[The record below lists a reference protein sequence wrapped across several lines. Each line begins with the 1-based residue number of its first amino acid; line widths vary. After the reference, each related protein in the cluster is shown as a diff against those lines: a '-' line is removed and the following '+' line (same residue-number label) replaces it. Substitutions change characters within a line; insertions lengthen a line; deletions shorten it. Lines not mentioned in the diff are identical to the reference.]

1 MSQMLKLSTTSTK
14 SKFIFPTPLYLSHIL
29 RFPVALKNT
38 LMFLKR

>member
-1 MSQMLKLSTTSTK
+1 MPQMLELSTASTK
-14 SKFIFPTPLYLSHIL
+14 SKLISPTPLYLSQIH